1 MNRQHQLKLLSG
13 LAIPLMM
20 VLILSGCS
28 SNPGTKAA
36 TNPTATNPAA
46 TAASTTSLTLTC
58 PLFSTGGKIP
68 VKYTQQ
74 GENVSPPLTWNLT
87 PQGTQSFA
95 LIMEDIDGPSGI
107 ITHWII
113 FNIPS
118 NVLELVEAIPAQDQ
132 LPNGALQGNNIRST
146 RGYVGP
152 SPPAGTTHRYEL
164 TLFALDQKL
173 GLNSGAAR
181 ADLIGAI
188 QGHILAVGQ
197 TMGIYQR

>member
-1 MNRQHQLKLLSG
+1 VDAVAVPVHRP
-13 LAIPLMM
+13 AT
-20 VLILSGCS
+20 S
-28 SNPGTKAA
+28 STPINPV
-36 TNPTATNPAA
+36 A
-46 TAASTTSLTLTC
+46 TAAAAPTSLTLTC
-58 PLFSTGGKIP
+58 PVFNTGSKIP

-74 GENVSPPLTWNLT
+74 GDNVSPPLSWNLT
-87 PQGTQSFA
+87 PSGTQSFA

-118 NVLELVEAIPAQDQ
+118 NSLELAEAVPVQDQ
-132 LPNGALQGNNIRST
+132 LPNGALQGNNIRGT

-152 SPPAGTTHRYEL
+152 APPPGTTHRYEL

-173 GLNSGAAR
+173 GLNAGAAR
-181 ADLIGAI
+181 ADLSGAI

>member
-1 MNRQHQLKLLSG
+1 MNRELQSVFPAG
-13 LAIPLMM
+13 LAIILMA
-20 VLILSGCS
+20 VLVLGGCS
-28 SNPGTKAA
+28 SNPSTPAA
-36 TNPTATNPAA
+36 TGPVA
-46 TAASTTSLTLTC
+46 TAASVASLTLTC
-58 PLFSTGGKIP
+58 PVFSTGGKIP

-87 PQGTQSFA
+87 PAGTQSFA

-113 FNIPS
+113 FNIPGS
-118 NVLELVEAIPAQDQ
+118 TVELAEAVLVQDQ
-132 LPNGALQGNNIRST
+132 LPNGALQGNNVRGT
-146 RGYVGP
+146 RGYIGP
-152 SPPAGTTHRYEL
+152 APPAGTTHRYEL

-173 GLNSGAAR
+173 SLNAGAVR
-181 ADLIGAI
+181 ADFIGAI